1 LKWDPEKQTARDPH
15 VKTAP
20 QSQGDGSIRL
30 KTLLVV
36 LDVLVVEGKTNRVIN
51 GLGKDDFVVI
61 EDDRRQNIAEVALAP
76 AAPLPRSIILIID
89 YSGSQIPFL
98 EKSVAAAKILIDQLG
113 PSDKMAIVNDDVKL
127 LADFTQDKEELKK
140 TLDGLKKH
148 PGRGRSLQFSAL
160 LASLR
165 ELTDEETRSIIIF
178 QTDGDQ
184 CVALRDQP
192 GAERHFQE
200 YGRAEFGL
208 SDVYSTAERSSAT
221 VYSVV
226 TNGRLIGVPP
236 EQAAQAARDAIKK
249 TQIARIG
256 RVVSSGPLLESQ
268 VRDWIA
274 ALVPGQNAMT
284 RTAALTS
291 GITAFLDRPEQANE
305 IYSMILNDMAHRY
318 VITYYPDNIEPNRE
332 RRKVRVEV
340 RGHPEYV
347 VHSRKSYYFRPA
359 G

>member
-1 LKWDPEKQTARDPH
+1 M
-15 VKTAP
+15 
-20 QSQGDGSIRL
+20 L

-61 EDDRRQNIAEVALAP
+61 EDDRRQNTAEVALAP
-76 AAPLPRSIILIID
+76 AAALPRSIILIID

-113 PSDKMAIVNDDVKL
+113 PRDKMAIVNDDVKL
-127 LADFTQDKEELKK
+127 LADFTQDKEELEK

-148 PGRGRSLQFSAL
+148 PGKGRSLQFSAL
-160 LASLR
+160 LAALR

-208 SDVYSTAERSSAT
+208 SDVYAAAERSSAT

-226 TNGRLIGVPP
+226 TNGKLIGVPP
-236 EQAAQAARDAIKK
+236 EQAAQTARDAIKK
-249 TQIARIG
+249 TEIARIG
-256 RVVSSGPLLESQ
+256 RVVSFGPVLESH

-274 ALVPGQNAMT
+274 ALVPGQNAMA

-318 VITYYPDNIEPNRE
+318 VITYYPDNMEPDRE
-332 RRKVRVEV
+332 RRKVKVEV
-340 RGHPEYV
+340 RGHPEYI
-347 VHSRKSYYFRPA
+347 VHSRRSYYYRPP